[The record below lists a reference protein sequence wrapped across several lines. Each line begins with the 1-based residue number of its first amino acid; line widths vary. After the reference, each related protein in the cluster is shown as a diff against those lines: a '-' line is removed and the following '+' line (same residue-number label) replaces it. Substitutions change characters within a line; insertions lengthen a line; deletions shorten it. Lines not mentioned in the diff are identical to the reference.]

1 MCFSTAMHYN
11 GCIEAAAAA
20 VLCSHTCRGV
30 DFAMTISQ
38 IITALD
44 ATLLTPNADCAR
56 EVHTACGSDMMSD
69 VLAYVK
75 DQAVLLTGLNNPQ
88 VVRTADMMD
97 MVCIVFV
104 RGKEPDADMIALAER
119 RGMVMLRTQHRMF
132 TACGLL
138 WENGLRG
145 GGKANEHTQ
154 MDL

>member
-1 MCFSTAMHYN
+1 MNVQDIMR
-11 GCIEAAAAA
+11 
-20 VLCSHTCRGV
+20 V
-30 DFAMTISQ
+30 
-38 IITALD
+38 LD
-44 ATLLTPNADCAR
+44 AELICGEDNLDV
-56 EVHTACGSDMMSD
+56 EVHNACGSDMMSD

-75 DQAVLLTGLNNPQ
+75 DQAVLLTGLVNIQ

-119 RGMVMLRTQHRMF
+119 RGMVMLKTQHRMF

-145 GGKANEHTQ
+145 GGKANEHLK